1 MISITGLSTSQ
12 TQDNSAK
19 ALTQDESMRR
29 LQEQIYLQQYAA
41 MMNQL
46 DPSYGFEIR

>member
-1 MISITGLSTSQ
+1 MISITGIVASQ

-29 LQEQIYLQQYAA
+29 YMEQLYLQQYTA
-41 MMNQL
+41 MMNKL